1 MTHPT
6 ADVLRNAVSGI
17 PDIAVAFV
25 YGSVARGD
33 ADDQSD
39 CDLFVLTVP
48 GTSVE
53 GNHAVVRALAVQ
65 NVEISRAIG
74 RELSLVVY
82 RTEDLR
88 RRLADVPGGFVDRV
102 LSGPKIF
109 VLGTAEDLQGLTS
122 AAPRVYGALN
132 A

>member
-6 ADVLRNAVSGI
+6 ADVLRSVVSAI

-33 ADDQSD
+33 ADDKSD

-53 GNHAVVRALAVQ
+53 GQRAVVRALAVQ
-65 NVEISRAIG
+65 SVEISRSIG
-74 RELSLVVY
+74 REPSLVVY
-82 RTEDLR
+82 RIEDLW

-109 VLGTAEDLQGLTS
+109 VAGTEGELEGLTA

-132 A
+132 E